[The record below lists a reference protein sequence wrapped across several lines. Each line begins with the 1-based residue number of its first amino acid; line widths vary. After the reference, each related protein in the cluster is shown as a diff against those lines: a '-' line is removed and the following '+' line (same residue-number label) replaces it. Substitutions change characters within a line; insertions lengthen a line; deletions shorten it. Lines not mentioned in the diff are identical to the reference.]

1 MSEMVER
8 VARAI
13 YETEPFLNQGE
24 VVAWER
30 LTSWGKRDSLVFA
43 RAAIEA
49 MREPTAGMVE
59 ATEGWDSHR
68 VAWQLMIDAALTPSE

>member
-8 VARAI
+8 VARAMM
-13 YETEPFLNQGE
+13 Y
-24 VVAWER
+24 AD
-30 LTSWGKRDSLVFA
+30 WGSDRTPPPDVSIKNYYAMA